1 MAKSEIRATLTL
13 DCSQFNSAI
22 SQAQSKV
29 GNLSSSSISKF
40 TAVGT
45 TLSNVGNNI
54 QNVGGRISQ
63 VGQSMQTAGKNII
76 GAFAPVAGVFA
87 GAIKTGIDFEDAF
100 AGVKKTVDET
110 TLGAGKSYDTL
121 RQACINLSKE
131 MPQSASDIAS
141 VMEIAGQLGIKGAD
155 NLEAFTKTAVQMGD
169 STNMSANDA
178 ATGMARFLNITGSG
192 SGTVGKLGSTI
203 VNLGNNLATTESEI
217 LNMGLRIAGTGKQV
231 GMTDAQ
237 MMGWAGTMSSLGI
250 EAEAGGTAFSSF
262 ESKLEKA
269 CANGGDK
276 LAGFAKVAGMSAS
289 EFKQK
294 FETDASGATE
304 AFIKGLANIEQ
315 NGGSVS
321 QVLSDLGINETRQ
334 QDILKRLTGAV
345 VENADGHTLLS
356 DAMKYA
362 NEGYSNGTA
371 LADEAAKKYETF
383 GNKLKIFKNRIQDV
397 GIAIYDSMKPY
408 LEQLLEVGNKVL
420 TWVEGLNPKFL
431 GLVGVIATVGVAFG
445 GILIVVG
452 KFVSLIGSVVY
463 SVGGVIGK
471 IGELAT
477 GIGNL
482 GGIMGL
488 LTNPITLVIAGIA
501 AFAAAM
507 VYCWNNV
514 DGFKENV
521 MNAFNRIKEVVGT
534 AVSTVWDII
543 STIWGAISPFVT
555 EVFQGCAEIIGEV
568 FLIILDVVV
577 PVVENIWNTIQTVW
591 GAIKPY
597 VETIFGGISTF
608 LSGIWQTIYSVIKG
622 ALDIIKA
629 VMDGDWGAIKDIVI
643 NMCKGIWEG
652 LQQIWDG
659 IVQMLKGLWDGLVS
673 IATTVWNA
681 IKDAIASV
689 CDAVMSVIQPIWD
702 GIVNF
707 LTGLWNSIV
716 SIATTIWTAISNAI
730 QTVCQAIWSVIEP
743 IWNGIKAVISTVC
756 DVISQIV
763 STAWMIIQNVIENVC
778 TIVGGIVM
786 SAWENIKSVTSTVFE
801 AVKSVISTVWNA
813 IKSVITTVVNAVKP
827 VVTNAWNAIKSTTS
841 SVFNAVKSVITTVW
855 NAIKSAV
862 TTVVNAIKSVVT
874 SVWNGIKSTI
884 SSVMNGIKGTV
895 SSIWNNIKSTVSSVV
910 NGIKSTIS
918 NAFNSIKS
926 TATSVWNGIKSAIIN
941 PIKSAQSTLTGI
953 ISRIKSAF
961 SNMHISIPKPKLPHI
976 NVSTGTFLGVSYP
989 KFSVSWYAKG
999 GFFNKASMIGVGEA
1013 GKEAVLPLENK
1024 RNMKPYAQAV
1034 ASLMD
1039 DMNANG
1045 NGGNCTINITQY
1057 NTINNDLDIKK
1068 VSQELAKQSE
1078 RELRRKGLAPKYS
1091 R

>member
-22 SQAQSKV
+22 SQAQSKL
-29 GNLSSSSISKF
+29 GSLSNNSVSKF

-54 QNVGGRISQ
+54 QNVGGKISQ

-87 GAIKTGIDFEDAF
+87 GAVKSGIDFEDAF

-141 VMEIAGQLGIKGAD
+141 VMEIAGQLGVKGAD
-155 NLEAFTKTAVQMGD
+155 NLEAFTKTAIQMGD
-169 STNMSANDA
+169 STNMSSTDA

-192 SGTVGKLGSTI
+192 TGTVGKLGSTI

-217 LNMGLRIAGTGKQV
+217 LTMGLRIAGTGKQV
-231 GMTDAQ
+231 GMTDAE
-237 MMGWAGTMSSLGI
+237 MMAWAGTMSSLGI

-276 LAGFAKVAGMSAS
+276 LDGFAKVAGMSAS

-304 AFIKGLANIEQ
+304 AFLKGLANIEQ

-345 VENADGHTLLS
+345 VENADGHILLN

-362 NEGYSNGTA
+362 NEGYSEGTA
-371 LADEAAKKYETF
+371 LSEEAAKKYETF
-383 GNKLKIFKNRIQDV
+383 GNQLKIFKNRIQDV

-408 LEQLLEVGNKVL
+408 LEQMLEVGNKVL
-420 TWVEGLNPKFL
+420 TWIEGLNPKFL
-431 GLVGVIATVGVAFG
+431 GLAGIIATAGVAFG

-452 KFVSLIGSVVY
+452 KFVSLIGSAVY
-463 SVGGVIGK
+463 TVGGVIGK

-521 MNAFNRIKEVVGT
+521 MEAFNRIKEVVGT

-543 STIWGAISPFVT
+543 STIWGAISPFIT

-568 FLIILDVVV
+568 FTIILDIVV
-577 PVVENIWNTIQTVW
+577 PVVEDIWDTIQTVW

-597 VETIFGGISTF
+597 VEDIFGGISTF
-608 LSGIWQTIYSVIKG
+608 LSGVWQVIYTVIKS

-629 VMDGDWGAIKDIVI
+629 VMDGDWSTIGDIIK
-643 NMCKGIWEG
+643 NAGQGIWDG
-652 LQQIWDG
+652 IKTCWDG
-659 IVQMLKGLWDGLVS
+659 IVQMLKGVWDGLVALVTP
-673 IATTVWNA
+673 IWEA
-681 IKDAIASV
+681 IKDAILNIAQAIWDKLVS
-689 CDAVMSVIQPIWD
+689 IWD
-702 GIVNF
+702 GIVGF
-707 LTGLWNSIV
+707 LSEIWNSIV
-716 SIATTIWTAISNAI
+716 SIATTIWTAVSNAI

-743 IWNGIKAVISTVC
+743 IWNGIKTVISAVC
-756 DVISQIV
+756 DVISQVV
-763 STAWMIIQNVIENVC
+763 SVAWMIIQNIIENVC
-778 TIVGGIVM
+778 TIVGGIVK
-786 SAWENIKSVTSTVFE
+786 SVWENIKTVTSTVFE
-801 AVKSVISTVWNA
+801 AVKSVITTVWNA

-841 SVFNAVKSVITTVW
+841 SVFEAVKSVITTVW
-855 NAIKSAV
+855 NAIKSVV
-862 TTVVNAIKSVVT
+862 TTVVNAIKPVVT
-874 SVWNGIKSTI
+874 NAWNAIKSTTSSVWNSIKSVI
-884 SSVMNGIKGTV
+884 SSV
-895 SSIWNNIKSTVSSVV
+895 WNNIKSTVSSVV
-910 NGIKSTIS
+910 NGIKSTVS

-941 PIKSAQSTLTGI
+941 PIKSAQSTLSGI
-953 ISRIKSAF
+953 ISSIKSAF
-961 SNMHISIPKPKLPHI
+961 SNMHISIPKPKLPHV
-976 NVSTGTFLGVSYP
+976 NVSFGSFMGVQYP
-989 KFSVSWYAKG
+989 KFSIDWYAKG

-1034 ASLMD
+1034 ASLMN
-1039 DMNANG
+1039 DMTS
-1045 NGGNCTINITQY
+1045 GGGGTYNINITQN

>member
-22 SQAQSKV
+22 SQAQSKIS
-29 GNLSSSSISKF
+29 NLSSNSVSKF

-45 TLSNVGNNI
+45 TMSNVGNNI
-54 QNVGGRISQ
+54 QSVGNAISQ
-63 VGQSMQTAGKNII
+63 AGQSMQTAGKNII

-87 GAIKTGIDFEDAF
+87 GAIKSGIDFEDAF
-100 AGVKKTVDET
+100 SGVKKTVDET

-141 VMEIAGQLGIKGAD
+141 VMEIAGQLGVKGAD
-155 NLEAFTKTAVQMGD
+155 NLEDFTKAAIQMGD

-178 ATGMARFLNITGSG
+178 ATGMARFLNITGS
-192 SGTVGKLGSTI
+192 STGTVGKLGSTI

-217 LNMGLRIAGTGKQV
+217 LTMGLRIAGTGKQV
-231 GMTDAQ
+231 GMTDAE
-237 MMGWAGTMSSLGI
+237 MMAWAGTMSSLGI

-276 LAGFAKVAGMSAS
+276 LDGFAKVAGMSAS

-304 AFIKGLANIEQ
+304 AFLKGLANIEK

-345 VENADGHTLLS
+345 VENKDGYILLN

-362 NEGYSNGTA
+362 NEGYSEGTA
-371 LADEAAKKYETF
+371 LSDEATKKYETF
-383 GNKLKIFKNRIQDV
+383 GNQLKIFKNRLQDV

-420 TWVEGLNPKFL
+420 TWIEGLNPKFL
-431 GLVGVIATVGVAFG
+431 GLAGIIATAGVAFG

-452 KFVSLIGSVVY
+452 KFVSLIGTVV
-463 SVGGVIGK
+463 SGVGSVIGT
-471 IGELAT
+471 IGNLAT
-477 GIGNL
+477 GIGSL

-501 AFAAAM
+501 AFAAAI

-521 MNAFNRIKEVVGT
+521 MGAFNRIKEVVGT

-629 VMDGDWGAIKDIVI
+629 VMDGDWGAIKDIII
-643 NMCKGIWEG
+643 NMCQGIWEG

-689 CDAVMSVIQPIWD
+689 CTAVM
-702 GIVNF
+702 
-707 LTGLWNSIV
+707 
-716 SIATTIWTAISNAI
+716 
-730 QTVCQAIWSVIEP
+730 
-743 IWNGIKAVISTVC
+743 
-756 DVISQIV
+756 
-763 STAWMIIQNVIENVC
+763 
-778 TIVGGIVM
+778 
-786 SAWENIKSVTSTVFE
+786 
-801 AVKSVISTVWNA
+801 
-813 IKSVITTVVNAVKP
+813 
-827 VVTNAWNAIKSTTS
+827 
-841 SVFNAVKSVITTVW
+841 SVITTVW
-855 NAIKSAV
+855 NAIKSTI

-874 SVWNGIKSTI
+874 SVWNAIKSAVTTAVNAIKSVITSVWNAIKSTI
-884 SSVMNGIKGTV
+884 SSVMNGIKSTV

-910 NGIKSTIS
+910 NGVKSTVS

-926 TATSVWNGIKSAIIN
+926 TATSVWNGIKSAIIT
-941 PIKSAQSTLTGI
+941 PIKSAWEKVSGI
-953 ISRIKSAF
+953 VEKIKSAF
-961 SNMHISIPKPKLPHI
+961 SGMKISIPKPKLPHI
-976 NVSTGTFLGVSYP
+976 SVGSKSVFGGKVSIPTFSID
-989 KFSVSWYAKG
+989 WYAKG

-1024 RNMKPYAQAV
+1024 KNMKPYAQAV

>member
-13 DCSQFNSAI
+13 DCKQFNSAI
-22 SQAQSKV
+22 SQAQSKIS
-29 GNLSSSSISKF
+29 NLSSNSVSKF
-40 TAVGT
+40 TTVGT
-45 TLSNVGNNI
+45 TLSTVGNNI
-54 QNVGGRISQ
+54 QNVGGKISQ
-63 VGQSMQTAGKNII
+63 VGQAMQTAGKNII

-87 GAIKTGIDFEDAF
+87 GAVKSGIDFEDAF

-276 LAGFAKVAGMSAS
+276 LDGFAKVAGMSAS

-304 AFIKGLANIEQ
+304 AFIKGLANIEK

-383 GNKLKIFKNRIQDV
+383 GNQLKIFKNRLQDV

-420 TWVEGLNPKFL
+420 TWIEGLNPKFL
-431 GLVGVIATVGVAFG
+431 GLAGVIATAGVAFG
-445 GILIVVG
+445 GILIIVG
-452 KFVSLIGSVVY
+452 KFVSLIGTVVTG
-463 SVGGVIGK
+463 VGGVIGT
-471 IGELAT
+471 IGQLAT

-482 GGIMGL
+482 GGIMAL

-501 AFAAAM
+501 AFAAAI

-514 DGFKENV
+514 DGFKEKV
-521 MNAFNRIKEVVGT
+521 MDAFNRIKEVVGT

-555 EVFQGCAEIIGEV
+555 EVFQGCAEIVGEV
-568 FLIILDVVV
+568 FTIILDIVV
-577 PVVENIWNTIQTVW
+577 PVVEDIWNTIQTVW

-597 VETIFGGISTF
+597 VEDIFGGISTF

-629 VMDGDWGAIKDIVI
+629 VMEGDWGAIKDIVI
-643 NMCKGIWEG
+643 NMCKGIWDG
-652 LQQIWDG
+652 IQKAWDG
-659 IVQMLKGLWDGLVS
+659 IKQVVS
-673 IATTVWNA
+673 TVL
-681 IKDAIASV
+681 DA
-689 CDAVMSVIQPIWD
+689 
-702 GIVNF
+702 
-707 LTGLWNSIV
+707 
-716 SIATTIWTAISNAI
+716 
-730 QTVCQAIWSVIEP
+730 
-743 IWNGIKAVISTVC
+743 IKAVVSSAWEGIKSAISSVLDAIKSVIST
-756 DVISQIV
+756 
-763 STAWMIIQNVIENVC
+763 
-778 TIVGGIVM
+778 
-786 SAWENIKSVTSTVFE
+786 AWENIKSVTSTVFE

-874 SVWNGIKSTI
+874 SVWNAIKSTI
-884 SSVMNGIKGTV
+884 SSVMNGIKSTV
-895 SSIWNNIKSTVSSVV
+895 SSIWNNIKSTISSVV
-910 NGIKSTIS
+910 NGIKSTVS

-941 PIKSAQSTLTGI
+941 PIKSAQSTLNGI

-961 SNMHISIPKPKLPHI
+961 SNMHITIPRPKLPHV
-976 NVSTGTFLGVSYP
+976 NVSFGSFMGVQYP
-989 KFSVSWYAKG
+989 KFSIDWYAKG

-1024 RNMKPYAQAV
+1024 RNMKPFATAV

-1039 DMNANG
+1039 DMNANGNGG

>member
-13 DCSQFNSAI
+13 DCKQFNNAI
-22 SQAQSKV
+22 SQAQSKIS
-29 GNLSSSSISKF
+29 NLSSNSVSKF
-40 TAVGT
+40 TTVGT
-45 TLSNVGNNI
+45 TLSNVGNNM
-54 QNVGGRISQ
+54 QSVGNAISQ
-63 VGQSMQTAGKNII
+63 AGQSMQTAGKNII

-87 GAIKTGIDFEDAF
+87 GAIKSGIDFEDAF

-231 GMTDAQ
+231 GMTDAE
-237 MMGWAGTMSSLGI
+237 MMAWAGTMSSLGI

-276 LAGFAKVAGMSAS
+276 LNGFAKVAGMSAS

-304 AFIKGLANIEQ
+304 AFLKGLANIEQ

-362 NEGYSNGTA
+362 NEGYSEGTA

-383 GNKLKIFKNRIQDV
+383 GNQLKIFKNRLQDV

-420 TWVEGLNPKFL
+420 TWIEGLNPKFL
-431 GLVGVIATVGVAFG
+431 GLAGVIATAGVAFG

-452 KFVSLIGSVVY
+452 KFVSLIGTVV
-463 SVGGVIGK
+463 SGVGGIIGTIGK
-471 IGELAT
+471 LAT

-488 LTNPITLVIAGIA
+488 LTNPVTLVIAGIA
-501 AFAAAM
+501 AFAAAI

-521 MNAFNRIKEVVGT
+521 MDAFNRIKETVGT

-555 EVFQGCAEIIGEV
+555 EVFSGLATIIGEV
-568 FLIILDVVV
+568 FLIILDIVV

-629 VMDGDWGAIKDIVI
+629 VMDGDWGAIKDIII
-643 NMCKGIWEG
+643 NMCQGIWEG

-681 IKDAIASV
+681 IKDAI
-689 CDAVMSVIQPIWD
+689 
-702 GIVNF
+702 
-707 LTGLWNSIV
+707 
-716 SIATTIWTAISNAI
+716 
-730 QTVCQAIWSVIEP
+730 
-743 IWNGIKAVISTVC
+743 
-756 DVISQIV
+756 
-763 STAWMIIQNVIENVC
+763 
-778 TIVGGIVM
+778 
-786 SAWENIKSVTSTVFE
+786 
-801 AVKSVISTVWNA
+801 
-813 IKSVITTVVNAVKP
+813 TTVVNAVEP
-827 VVTNAWNAIKSTTS
+827 VVTSAWNAIKSITS

-855 NAIKSAV
+855 NAIKSTV
-862 TTVVNAIKSVVT
+862 TTVVNAIKSVIS

-884 SSVMNGIKGTV
+884 SSVMNGIKSTI

-910 NGIKSTIS
+910 NGVKSTVS

-941 PIKSAQSTLTGI
+941 PIKSAKEKVLDIVG
-953 ISRIKSAF
+953 RIKSAF
-961 SNMHISIPKPKLPHI
+961 SGMKISIPKPKLPHI
-976 NVSTGTFLGVSYP
+976 SVGSKSVFGGKVSIPTFSID
-989 KFSVSWYAKG
+989 WYAKG

-1078 RELRRKGLAPKYS
+1078 RELRRKGIAPKYS

>member
-13 DCSQFNSAI
+13 DCKQFNSAI
-22 SQAQSKV
+22 SQAQSKIS
-29 GNLSSSSISKF
+29 NLSSNSVSKF
-40 TAVGT
+40 TVVGT
-45 TLSNVGNNI
+45 TLSTVGNNMQNVGNK
-54 QNVGGRISQ
+54 ISQ

-87 GAIKTGIDFEDAF
+87 GAVKSGIDFEDAF

-276 LAGFAKVAGMSAS
+276 LDGFAKVAGMSAS

-304 AFIKGLANIEQ
+304 AFIKGLANIEK

-362 NEGYSNGTA
+362 NEGYSEGTA
-371 LADEAAKKYETF
+371 LSEEAAKKYETF
-383 GNKLKIFKNRIQDV
+383 GNQLKIFKNNIQDV

-521 MNAFNRIKEVVGT
+521 MDAFNRIKEAVGT

-568 FLIILDVVV
+568 FLIILDIVV
-577 PVVENIWNTIQTVW
+577 PVVEDIWNTIQTVW

-597 VETIFGGISTF
+597 VEDIFGGISTF

-629 VMDGDWGAIKDIVI
+629 VMEGDWGAIKDIVI
-643 NMCKGIWEG
+643 NMCKGIWDG
-652 LQQIWDG
+652 IQKAWDG
-659 IVQMLKGLWDGLVS
+659 IKQVVS
-673 IATTVWNA
+673 TVL
-681 IKDAIASV
+681 DA
-689 CDAVMSVIQPIWD
+689 
-702 GIVNF
+702 
-707 LTGLWNSIV
+707 
-716 SIATTIWTAISNAI
+716 
-730 QTVCQAIWSVIEP
+730 
-743 IWNGIKAVISTVC
+743 IKAVVSSAWEGIKSAISSVLDAIKSVIST
-756 DVISQIV
+756 
-763 STAWMIIQNVIENVC
+763 
-778 TIVGGIVM
+778 
-786 SAWENIKSVTSTVFE
+786 AWENIKSVTSTVFE

-862 TTVVNAIKSVVT
+862 TTAVNAIKSVVT
-874 SVWNGIKSTI
+874 SVWNAIKSTI
-884 SSVMNGIKGTV
+884 SSVMNGIKSTV

-910 NGIKSTIS
+910 NGIKSTVS
-918 NAFNSIKS
+918 SAFNSIKS

-941 PIKSAQSTLTGI
+941 PIKSAQSTLNGI

-961 SNMHISIPKPKLPHI
+961 SNMHITIPRPKLPHV
-976 NVSTGTFLGVSYP
+976 NVSFGSFMGVQYP
-989 KFSVSWYAKG
+989 KFSIDWYAKG

-1078 RELRRKGLAPKYS
+1078 RELKRKGIAPKYS

>member
-13 DCSQFNSAI
+13 DCKQFNNAI
-22 SQAQSKV
+22 SQAQSKIS
-29 GNLSSSSISKF
+29 NLSSNSVSKF
-40 TAVGT
+40 TTVGT
-45 TLSNVGNNI
+45 TLSNVGNNM
-54 QNVGGRISQ
+54 QSVGNAISQ
-63 VGQSMQTAGKNII
+63 AGQSMQTAGKNII

-87 GAIKTGIDFEDAF
+87 GAIKSGIDFEDAF

-276 LAGFAKVAGMSAS
+276 LNGFAKVAGMSAS

-304 AFIKGLANIEQ
+304 AFLKGLANIEQ

-362 NEGYSNGTA
+362 NEGYSEGTA

-383 GNKLKIFKNRIQDV
+383 GNQLKIFKNRLQDV

-420 TWVEGLNPKFL
+420 TWIEGLNPKFL
-431 GLVGVIATVGVAFG
+431 GLAGVIATAGVAFG

-452 KFVSLIGSVVY
+452 KFVSLIGTVV
-463 SVGGVIGK
+463 SGVGGIIGTIGK
-471 IGELAT
+471 LAT

-488 LTNPITLVIAGIA
+488 LTNPVTLVIAGIA
-501 AFAAAM
+501 AFAAAI

-521 MNAFNRIKEVVGT
+521 MDAFNRIKETVGT

-555 EVFQGCAEIIGEV
+555 EVFSGLATIIGEV
-568 FLIILDVVV
+568 FLIILDIVV

-629 VMDGDWGAIKDIVI
+629 VMDGDWGAIKDIII
-643 NMCKGIWEG
+643 NMCQGIWEG

-681 IKDAIASV
+681 IKDAI
-689 CDAVMSVIQPIWD
+689 
-702 GIVNF
+702 
-707 LTGLWNSIV
+707 
-716 SIATTIWTAISNAI
+716 
-730 QTVCQAIWSVIEP
+730 
-743 IWNGIKAVISTVC
+743 
-756 DVISQIV
+756 
-763 STAWMIIQNVIENVC
+763 
-778 TIVGGIVM
+778 
-786 SAWENIKSVTSTVFE
+786 
-801 AVKSVISTVWNA
+801 
-813 IKSVITTVVNAVKP
+813 TTVVNAVEP
-827 VVTNAWNAIKSTTS
+827 VVTSAWNAIKSITS

-855 NAIKSAV
+855 NAIKSTV
-862 TTVVNAIKSVVT
+862 TTVVNAIKSVIS

-884 SSVMNGIKGTV
+884 SSVMNGIKSTI

-910 NGIKSTIS
+910 NGVKSTVS

-941 PIKSAQSTLTGI
+941 PIKSAKEKVLDIVG
-953 ISRIKSAF
+953 RIKSAF
-961 SNMHISIPKPKLPHI
+961 SGMKISIPKPKLPHI
-976 NVSTGTFLGVSYP
+976 SVGSKSVFGGKVSIPTFSID
-989 KFSVSWYAKG
+989 WYAKG

-1078 RELRRKGLAPKYS
+1078 RELRRKGIAPKYS

>member
-22 SQAQSKV
+22 SQAQSKIS
-29 GNLSSSSISKF
+29 NLSSNSVSKF
-40 TAVGT
+40 TTVGT

-54 QNVGGRISQ
+54 QGVGNAISQ
-63 VGQSMQTAGKNII
+63 AGQSMQTAGKNII

-87 GAIKTGIDFEDAF
+87 GAIKSGIDFEDAF
-100 AGVKKTVDET
+100 SGVKKTVDET

-141 VMEIAGQLGIKGAD
+141 VMEIAGQLGVKGAD

-192 SGTVGKLGSTI
+192 SGTVDKLGSTI

-217 LNMGLRIAGTGKQV
+217 LTMGLRIAGTGKQV

-276 LAGFAKVAGMSAS
+276 LDGFAKVAGMSAS

-304 AFIKGLANIEQ
+304 AFLKGLANIEK

-345 VENADGHTLLS
+345 VENADGHILLN

-362 NEGYSNGTA
+362 NEGYSEGTA

-383 GNKLKIFKNRIQDV
+383 GNQLKIFKNRLQDV

-408 LEQLLEVGNKVL
+408 LEQMLEVGNKVL
-420 TWVEGLNPKFL
+420 TWIEGLNPKFL
-431 GLVGVIATVGVAFG
+431 GLAGVIATAGVAFG

-452 KFVSLIGSVVY
+452 KFVSLIGTVV
-463 SVGGVIGK
+463 SGVGSVIGT
-471 IGELAT
+471 IGNLAT
-477 GIGNL
+477 GIGSL

-501 AFAAAM
+501 AFAAAI

-521 MNAFNRIKEVVGT
+521 TNAFNRIKETVGT

-555 EVFQGCAEIIGEV
+555 EVFSGLATIIGEV
-568 FLIILDVVV
+568 FLIILDIVV
-577 PVVENIWNTIQTVW
+577 PVVEGIWNTIQTVW

-597 VETIFGGISTF
+597 VEDIFGGISTF

-643 NMCKGIWEG
+643 NMCKGIWDG
-652 LQQIWDG
+652 IQKAWDG
-659 IVQMLKGLWDGLVS
+659 IKQVVS
-673 IATTVWNA
+673 TVL
-681 IKDAIASV
+681 DA
-689 CDAVMSVIQPIWD
+689 
-702 GIVNF
+702 
-707 LTGLWNSIV
+707 
-716 SIATTIWTAISNAI
+716 
-730 QTVCQAIWSVIEP
+730 
-743 IWNGIKAVISTVC
+743 IKAV
-756 DVISQIV
+756 V
-763 STAWMIIQNVIENVC
+763 S
-778 TIVGGIVM
+778 
-786 SAWENIKSVTSTVFE
+786 SAWEGIKS
-801 AVKSVISTVWNA
+801 A
-813 IKSVITTVVNAVKP
+813 I
-827 VVTNAWNAIKSTTS
+827 S
-841 SVFNAVKSVITTVW
+841 SVLDAIKSVITTVW

-862 TTVVNAIKSVVT
+862 TTAINAIKSVVT

-884 SSVMNGIKGTV
+884 SSVMNGIKSTV

-910 NGIKSTIS
+910 NGVKSTVS

-926 TATSVWNGIKSAIIN
+926 TATSVWNGVKSAIIN
-941 PIKSAQSTLTGI
+941 PIKSAWEKVSDIVGK
-953 ISRIKSAF
+953 IKSAF
-961 SNMHISIPKPKLPHI
+961 KNMKISIPKPKLPHI
-976 NVSTGTFLGVSYP
+976 SVGSKSVFGGKVSIPTFSID
-989 KFSVSWYAKG
+989 WYAKG
-999 GFFNKASMIGVGEA
+999 GFFNSANVIGVGEA
-1013 GKEAVLPLENK
+1013 GREAVLPLENK